1 MDEESINMP
10 LNDSTTRWRDP
21 LGWMV
26 SLLNNEVIALI
37 IMVVCILLF
46 VTNWINTCVA
56 AAMGCVAF
64 TLTGICTFSQA
75 FSGFSNPLV
84 ILIFCMLIVGDA
96 MMETGTDW
104 YVGRYAVKISKGNE
118 RLFIFTAALIS
129 GVMSMWMANTA
140 VVACFLPIIA
150 SVSRTSPHMTMKN
163 MTMAITF
170 GAMYGGSCTLV
181 GSTSQLAAQGIMVE
195 MAGVQ
200 FTLFDFL
207 PVGSIM
213 LIVFLIWEQLVGYKL
228 GIRIWGDRQHESL
241 RYEMLDYVDVISS
254 GDRGKKQS
262 PIMNNSPMLKKR
274 SIFALIFAAMIL
286 SFVFNWLPVQLTAL
300 CAALLC
306 FVTGCTNPEE
316 AVRRINWNC
325 VMFLACCFGLAS
337 GLANT
342 DLPTMIGNVVAG
354 LLGDDP
360 NPLLFFSIVV
370 TVVMFTSNFL
380 ANATTTVIFT
390 PIVITACQVYGFNIL
405 PFCMGVVYA
414 ANLACATPFAHAQVT
429 MTMVAGY
436 RFTDYVKANLPVQI
450 LMLAVMIIFVPLFF
464 PLI

>member
-1 MDEESINMP
+1 
-10 LNDSTTRWRDP
+10 
-21 LGWMV
+21 MV
-26 SLLNNEVIALI
+26 SLLSNEVIALI
-37 IMVVCILLF
+37 IIFVCVLLF
-46 VTNWINTCVA
+46 ITNWINTCVA

-75 FSGFSNPLV
+75 FSGFSNQLV

-96 MMETGTDW
+96 MIETGTDW
-104 YVGRYAVKISKGNE
+104 FVGRYAVKISKGNE

-163 MTMAITF
+163 MTMGITF

-195 MAGVQ
+195 MTGVQ
-200 FTLFDFL
+200 FTMFDFL

-213 LIVFLIWEQLVGYKL
+213 LIVFLVWEQLVGYKL
-228 GIRIWGDRQHESL
+228 GIWIWGDRQHEGM
-241 RYEMLDYVDVISS
+241 RYETLELGYVDVVSN
-254 GDRGKKQS
+254 DDHGKKHS
-262 PIMNNSPMLKKR
+262 MFKKR
-274 SIFALIFAAMIL
+274 SIFALIFVAMIL
-286 SFVFNWLPVQLTAL
+286 SFIFNWLPVQLTAL

-306 FVTGCTNPEE
+306 FVTGCTDPQE
-316 AVRRINWNC
+316 AVRRIDWNC
-325 VMFLACCFGLAS
+325 VMFLACCMGLAS

-342 DLPTMIGNVVAG
+342 DLPMMIGNAVTK
-354 LLGDDP
+354 LLGDNP
-360 NPLLFFSIVV
+360 SPLLFFVMVV

-380 ANATTTVIFT
+380 ANATTTVIFA
-390 PIVITACQVYGFNIL
+390 PIVITACQAYGFNIL
-405 PFCMGVVYA
+405 PFCMGIVYA

-450 LMLAVMIIFVPLFF
+450 LMLAMMIIFVPLFF